1 MPGACHGGL
10 EHHPYAMAPLLPA
23 LQDFRAPQAD
33 DAMAD
38 EEVALAEGQELRRDT
53 DGGSG
58 DGREGAPAPRATVAA
73 LPRKGRR
80 RAVMALAALVLV
92 GALIGGG
99 YWYLTLDQ
107 EATDDAFIDG
117 DVIHVGPQV
126 SGQILALHITDNQRV
141 QQGDLLIEIDPRD
154 FVTARDQAGAALAV
168 ARAQAEN
175 ARINLEMVEVTA
187 PARLAAAKARLAGDL
202 ATMKQAELEA
212 ERQSNAGPRATSQ
225 NAIDTA
231 VANARSAAA
240 TVDLDRAQV
249 EMQQLV
255 QQDIDQAKA
264 EIDQLEAQARQA
276 EAQLA
281 QAELNLS
288 YTKIRA
294 PADGIVTGRAVNV
307 GDIVQR
313 GQTLTDLVIGVPWV
327 IANFKE
333 DQLTHMRPGQPVD
346 IAIDAYPDEAFKGHV
361 DSIQAG
367 TGARFSLLPPENATG
382 NYVKVVQRVPVK
394 IVFDGP
400 ENVDRFLALGMSV
413 VPTVDVGARPRAA
426 EHATGATSPEPGFA
440 ATEAA
445 R

>member
-1 MPGACHGGL
+1 
-10 EHHPYAMAPLLPA
+10 
-23 LQDFRAPQAD
+23 
-33 DAMAD
+33 MAD
-38 EEVALAEGQELRRDT
+38 EKVALAETQKLRRDA

-58 DGREGAPAPRATVAA
+58 DRREGGTAPRAAVAPT
-73 LPRKGRR
+73 PRRGRR
-80 RAVMALAALVLV
+80 RAVAVLAALLLV

-99 YWYLTLDQ
+99 YWYLTRDQ
-107 EATDDAFIDG
+107 ESTDDAFIDG
-117 DVIHVGPQV
+117 DVIHVSPQV
-126 SGQILALHITDNQRV
+126 SGEILALHITDNQRV
-141 QQGDLLIEIDPRD
+141 EQGDLLIEIDPRD
-154 FVTARDQAGAALAV
+154 FVTARDQAAAALAV
-168 ARAQAEN
+168 AKAQAEN

-212 ERQSNAGPRATSQ
+212 ERQRSAGPRATSQ

-231 VANARSAAA
+231 VANAQSAAA

-249 EMQQLV
+249 RMQQLV

-264 EIDQLEAQARQA
+264 QIDQLEAQARQA
-276 EAQLA
+276 KAQLA

-294 PADGIVTGRAVNV
+294 PAAGIVTNRAVNV
-307 GDIVQR
+307 GDIVER
-313 GQTLTDLVIGVPWV
+313 NQTLTDLVIGVPWV

-333 DQLTHMRPGQPVD
+333 DQLTHMEPGQPVD
-346 IAIDAYPDEAFKGHV
+346 IAIDAYPDDAFKGHV

-394 IVFDGP
+394 IVFDDP
-400 ENVDRFLALGMSV
+400 ENIEQFLALGMSV
-413 VPTVDVGARPRAA
+413 VPTVDVGARPEPQAA
-426 EHATGATSPEPGFA
+426 ENAAATSPEGRSA

>member
-1 MPGACHGGL
+1 M
-10 EHHPYAMAPLLPA
+10 
-23 LQDFRAPQAD
+23 
-33 DAMAD
+33 
-38 EEVALAEGQELRRDT
+38 V
-53 DGGSG
+53 
-58 DGREGAPAPRATVAA
+58 
-73 LPRKGRR
+73 
-80 RAVMALAALVLV
+80 LAALMLV

-99 YWYLTLDQ
+99 YWYLTRDQ
-107 EATDDAFIDG
+107 ESTDDAFIDG
-117 DVIHVGPQV
+117 DVIHVNPQV
-126 SGQILALHITDNQRV
+126 SGEILALHITDNQRV

-154 FVTARDQAGAALAV
+154 FITARDQAAAALAV

-187 PARLAAAKARLAGDL
+187 PARLAAAKARLTGDL
-202 ATMKQAELEA
+202 ANMKQAELEA
-212 ERQSNAGPRATSQ
+212 ERQRNAGPRATSQ

-255 QQDIDQAKA
+255 RQNIAQAKA
-264 EIDQLEAQARQA
+264 QIDQLEAQAQQA

-294 PADGIVTGRAVNV
+294 PAAGLVTGRAVNV
-307 GDIVQR
+307 GDIVER
-313 GQTLTDLVIGVPWV
+313 MQTLTDLVIGVPWV

-333 DQLTHMRPGQPVD
+333 DQLTHMQPGQPVD
-346 IAIDAYPDEAFKGHV
+346 ISIDAYPDDAFKGHV

-394 IVFDGP
+394 IVFDDP
-400 ENVDRFLALGMSV
+400 EDVERFLALGMSV
-413 VPTVDVGARPRAA
+413 VPTVDVGTKPRVA
-426 EHATGATSPEPGFA
+426 EHATGATAPETGSA